1 MAESKRERRTSKND
15 KLYDTKNQKFNF
27 EEFEDNLDDTFL
39 VEYKNINRK
48 RRSAKQKEIN
58 KALEKELKKET
69 KEKQKKISNNKNK
82 KSIIIVILL
91 LLLLLFIPY
100 HFISINRKPKVIEKE
115 KKVTVIDDNYL
126 FLGDS
131 ITEFYDLKK
140 YYKNLPVVNSGIS
153 GNVTKDILNDMNE
166 RVYKYNPSKV
176 FLLIGTNDLEQEV
189 SKDEIENN
197 IEKIVKGIKENRP
210 YAKIYV
216 ESIYPVEEENAGKR
230 KNKDIKEINKNI
242 EKMCKK
248 EHVDYIDMYSKLK
261 DEDDKLKDE
270 YSKDGLHISNKG
282 YEEITKEIKK
292 YLK

>member
-1 MAESKRERRTSKND
+1 MTENKQSRRTSKND

-69 KEKQKKISNNKNK
+69 KEKPKKISNNKNK

-100 HFISINRKPKVIEKE
+100 HFISINKKPKVIEKE

-131 ITEFYDLKK
+131 ITDFYDLKK

-189 SKDEIENN
+189 SKDEIISN

-261 DEDDKLKDE
+261 DDDDKLKEE

-282 YEEITKEIKK
+282 YEEITKVIKT

>member
-1 MAESKRERRTSKND
+1 
-15 KLYDTKNQKFNF
+15 
-27 EEFEDNLDDTFL
+27 
-39 VEYKNINRK
+39 
-48 RRSAKQKEIN
+48 
-58 KALEKELKKET
+58 
-69 KEKQKKISNNKNK
+69 
-82 KSIIIVILL
+82 
-91 LLLLLFIPY
+91 
-100 HFISINRKPKVIEKE
+100 
-115 KKVTVIDDNYL
+115 
-126 FLGDS
+126 
-131 ITEFYDLKK
+131 
-140 YYKNLPVVNSGIS
+140 
-153 GNVTKDILNDMNE
+153 MNE

-189 SKDEIENN
+189 SKVEIENN

-261 DEDDKLKDE
+261 DDDDKLKE
-270 YSKDGLHISNKG
+270 KYSKDGLHISNKG